1 MSGLAAGAGR
11 EFLAFSPGP
20 TGDVRLFF
28 APGRVNI
35 IGEHIDY
42 NGGRVFPAALT
53 LGNYLLVRPRA
64 DGLARF
70 ASTGFPGR
78 PTAPV
83 SGLRYDPDDGFA
95 NYPKGVLWALR
106 ERGVEFGGAD
116 FLFAG
121 DLPDGAGLSSS
132 ASVELATAVAVNALS
147 GAGLA
152 PLDLVLAC
160 QRAENEFVGVHSGVM
175 DQYAVGMGRAG
186 FAMLLDTATL
196 LSEYVPL
203 DLGERRL
210 LVVNTNVRRGLADSK
225 YNERRAECEQA
236 LARLQTVRPDVRQL
250 AQLSVAEWD
259 KLQAVVED
267 PVLRRRARHVITEN
281 ARVADAVEALRQ
293 GRMERFGRL
302 LNASHDSLRHD
313 YEVTGPQLD
322 ALVDAM
328 QRASGCVGAR
338 MTGAGFGGCAVGV
351 VDSAAV
357 ADFTAEVQAV
367 YERAVGFGA
376 TFYASGVGDGAH
388 ELDAKVAAFADM

>member
-1 MSGLAAGAGR
+1 MSGLLADAWR

-20 TGDVRLFF
+20 AGDVRLFF

-53 LGNYLLVRPRA
+53 LGNYLFVRPRA

-83 SGLRYDPDDGFA
+83 SGLRCDPADGFA
-95 NYPKGVLWALR
+95 NYPKGVLWALGQ
-106 ERGVEFGGAD
+106 RGVEFAGGD
-116 FLFAG
+116 FLFSG

-152 PLDLVLAC
+152 AVDLVLAC

-196 LSEYVPL
+196 LGEYVPL

-210 LVVNTNVRRGLADSK
+210 LIVNTNIRRGLADSR
-225 YNERRAECEQA
+225 YNERRAECGQA
-236 LARLQTVRPDVRQL
+236 LAHLQAVRPELRHL
-250 AQLSVAEWD
+250 ARLSVPEWD
-259 KLQAVVED
+259 KLQRVVED

-281 ARVADAVEALRQ
+281 ARVADAVQALRE
-293 GRMERFGRL
+293 GRMEQFGRL
-302 LNASHDSLRHD
+302 LNASHHSLRHD

-322 ALVDAM
+322 VLVDAM
-328 QRASGCVGAR
+328 QRSPGCLGAR
-338 MTGAGFGGCAVGV
+338 MTGAGFGGCAVAV
-351 VDSAAV
+351 VDSGAV

-376 TFYASGVGDGAH
+376 TFYASGIGDGAR
-388 ELDAKVAAFADM
+388 ELDANEAAFAGA

>member
-1 MSGLAAGAGR
+1 MRGLVAGAWR

-20 TGDVRLFF
+20 ANDVRLFF

-83 SGLRYDPDDGFA
+83 SGLRFDAADGFA

-106 ERGVEFGGAD
+106 ERGVGFAGAD

-132 ASVELATAVAVNALS
+132 ASVQLATAVAVNALS

-160 QRAENEFVGVHSGVM
+160 QRAENEFVGVRSGIM

-196 LSEYVPL
+196 VGEYVPL

-210 LVVNTNVRRGLADSK
+210 VVVNTNVRRELADSR

-236 LARLQTVRPDVRQL
+236 LARLRAVRPDVRQL
-250 AQLSVAEWD
+250 AQLSVAQWD
-259 KLQAVVED
+259 KLQAVVDE
-267 PVLRRRARHVITEN
+267 PSLRRRARHVITEN
-281 ARVADAVEALRQ
+281 ARVADAVEALRA
-293 GRMERFGRL
+293 GRMEQFGSL
-302 LNASHDSLRHD
+302 LNASHDSLRRD

-328 QRASGCVGAR
+328 QRAPGCLGAR
-338 MTGAGFGGCAVGV
+338 MTGAGFGGCAVAV
-351 VDSAAV
+351 VDSAAM
-357 ADFTAEVQAV
+357 ADFTAQVQAA
-367 YERAVGFGA
+367 YERAVGHCA
-376 TFYASGVGDGAH
+376 TFYKSGVGGGAR
-388 ELDAKVAAFADM
+388 ELDAREAAFADA